1 MLTIIRYLGEIV
13 KTKIAAIILMSGLVL
28 AGCSSP
34 TTETPE
40 PEEIERAIV
49 PWEDYAPEVKIRLDE
64 MMEAKD
70 CSGLQA
76 QFDIS
81 YANNDAT
88 MSRTGHNNADLMR
101 YTDEAM
107 QIAGCYE

>member
-1 MLTIIRYLGEIV
+1 MKY
-13 KTKIAAIILMSGLVL
+13 KITAIFFMSGLVL
-28 AGCSSP
+28 AGCSSAP
-34 TTETPE
+34 TETPE
-40 PEEIERAIV
+40 PTANERTIV
-49 PWEDYAPEVKIRLDE
+49 PWQDYAPEVKIRLDE
-64 MMEAKD
+64 MMEAND

-81 YANNDAT
+81 YSNNDAT
-88 MSRTGHNNADLMR
+88 MSRTGHNNADLMS

>member
-1 MLTIIRYLGEIV
+1 
-13 KTKIAAIILMSGLVL
+13 
-28 AGCSSP
+28 
-34 TTETPE
+34 
-40 PEEIERAIV
+40 
-49 PWEDYAPEVKIRLDE
+49 
-64 MMEAKD
+64 MMEAND

-81 YANNDAT
+81 YSNNDAT
-88 MSRTGHNNADLMR
+88 MSRTGHNNADLMS

>member
-1 MLTIIRYLGEIV
+1 MKSKFIAIV
-13 KTKIAAIILMSGLVL
+13 FMSGLVL
-28 AGCSSP
+28 AGCSSSP
-34 TTETPE
+34 AEIPENTEN
-40 PEEIERAIV
+40 ERAIV
-49 PWEDYAPEVKIRLDE
+49 PWQDYAPEVKIRLDE

-81 YANNDAT
+81 YSNNDAT